1 MLGIGGEK
9 VRLMILGLLTKRES
23 LSGYEI
29 QQALNMVQS
38 NKWAEVFPAS
48 IYHALKK
55 MENENFI
62 QVKAIEMTGKR
73 SKTIYCITDK
83 GSQEFK
89 RLLKESFQKTSVM
102 FPKHLYTALTFLSE
116 EENMREEILEA
127 LEEQK
132 SEIRSTY
139 EEMREGERLK
149 DNAPAYVKLIFENM
163 YEQCEMQLRFIH
175 RLEKLLKK

>member
-1 MLGIGGEK
+1 M
-9 VRLMILGLLTKRES
+9 RLMVLGLLTKIDS

-29 QQALNMVQS
+29 QLALDMVQS
-38 NKWAEVFPAS
+38 SKWAEVFPAS

-55 MENENFI
+55 MTKEELI
-62 QVKAIEMTGKR
+62 RVKAVEMTGKR
-73 SKTIYCITDK
+73 SKTIYCITEK

-89 RLLKESFQKTSVM
+89 RLLKESFQKSSVV

-116 EENMREEILEA
+116 EESMREEILEA

-132 SEIRSTY
+132 SEICFTY
-139 EEMREGERLK
+139 EEMRKGERLK
-149 DNAPAYVKLIFENM
+149 DNAPVYVKLIFENM

-175 RLEKLLKK
+175 KLEKLLKN

>member
-1 MLGIGGEK
+1 M
-9 VRLMILGLLTKRES
+9 RLMILGLLTKRES

-29 QQALNMVQS
+29 QQALHMVQS
-38 NKWAEVFPAS
+38 SKWAEVFPAS

-55 MENENFI
+55 MTNEELI
-62 QVKAIEMTGKR
+62 QVKAIEMTGRR
-73 SKTIYCITDK
+73 SKTIYCITEK

-89 RLLKESFQKTSVM
+89 RLLKESFQKSSVV

-116 EENMREEILEA
+116 EEGMREEILEA
-127 LEEQK
+127 LDEQK
-132 SEIRSTY
+132 REILATY

-149 DNAPAYVKLIFENM
+149 EHAPEYVKLIFENM

-175 RLEKLLKK
+175 KLEKLLGK

>member
-1 MLGIGGEK
+1 M
-9 VRLMILGLLTKRES
+9 RLMVLGLLSKSES

-29 QQALNMVQS
+29 QRALDIVQS
-38 NKWAEVFPAS
+38 SKWAEVFPAS

-55 MENENFI
+55 MTKEELI

-73 SKTIYCITDK
+73 SKTIYCITKK

-89 RLLKESFQKTSVM
+89 RLLKESFQKSSVV

-116 EENMREEILEA
+116 EDGMREEILVA
-127 LEEQK
+127 LDEQK
-132 SEIRSTY
+132 REILAIY
-139 EEMREGERLK
+139 EEMREGERQK
-149 DNAPAYVKLIFENM
+149 DHALEYVKLIFENI

-175 RLEKLLKK
+175 KLEKLLEK